1 MRIIF
6 LTFFCF
12 NFLLSC
18 QKNSRSKIK
27 IDNED
32 SLNFSKKND
41 QFKKFKASK
50 ELLLLENL
58 IKKALIVEDNNEKII
73 LKIDEF
79 MDKYN
84 FDNEIKSNVL
94 KLQILKSNLSIKD
107 KSYLLK
113 YYKID

>member
-1 MRIIF
+1 MRIVC

-18 QKNSRSKIK
+18 QRNSGTKIK
-27 IDNED
+27 IYKED
-32 SLNFSKKND
+32 SLNFSRNEDQLKKI
-41 QFKKFKASK
+41 KTSK

-73 LKIDEF
+73 LKINEF

-84 FDNEIKSNVL
+84 FDKQIKSNIL
-94 KLQILKSNLSIKD
+94 KLQILKSNLPNKD
-107 KSYLLK
+107 KNYLLTH
-113 YYKID
+113 YKID

>member
-1 MRIIF
+1 VRIVF
-6 LTFFCF
+6 LIFFCF

-18 QKNSRSKIK
+18 QRNSGSKIK
-27 IDNED
+27 IDNKV
-32 SLNFSKKND
+32 SLNFSRNKDQLKKI
-41 QFKKFKASK
+41 KTSK

-84 FDNEIKSNVL
+84 FDNQIKSNIL
-94 KLQILKSNLSIKD
+94 KLQILKSTLSIND
-107 KSYLLK
+107 KNYLLAH
-113 YYKID
+113 YKID